1 MNARSLCLAI
11 KNASSPEKAL
21 HLYTLLQR
29 WAYNFDSFSVVYTL
43 KACTKLKNPTL
54 IRHLHTHLF
63 KWGFS
68 SDVYVA
74 TALLNAYVSSSF
86 SDACHLFDEM
96 PVRNTVTWNTM
107 ITGYSRVGDVEKAR
121 DVFETM
127 QVRNLASWS
136 AMIAGY
142 MSCGRWSKGLMLFRK
157 MVAKGRLMPDQYMLC
172 SSIMACGHMGSIGLL
187 LGKSLNGFAVKN
199 GWILSV
205 ELGTVLVDMYA
216 KCGRWKD
223 AYVIFEMMRD
233 RNVISWTA
241 LICGAAR
248 HGYGDKALSIFN
260 EMIRTEVKPNELTF
274 TGILSACAQAGL
286 VEEGWNYFRMISEC
300 GLKPRIQ
307 HYGCMV
313 DLLGKAGKV
322 GEAFEII
329 ETMPFEPN
337 VLVWSSFLS
346 SCKLH
351 KQFEMAE
358 RVVDRI
364 LRSVHPDN
372 HGGVYT
378 LICDLYDLNGKWNEA
393 ERVRK
398 LMVDHNVKKP
408 RGSSFISSGRQEG
421 AKNQDD
427 PV

>member
-142 MSCGRWSKGLMLFRK
+142 MSCGRWSRGLMLFRK

-205 ELGTVLVDMYA
+205 ELGTVL
-216 KCGRWKD
+216 
-223 AYVIFEMMRD
+223 
-233 RNVISWTA
+233 
-241 LICGAAR
+241 
-248 HGYGDKALSIFN
+248 
-260 EMIRTEVKPNELTF
+260 
-274 TGILSACAQAGL
+274 
-286 VEEGWNYFRMISEC
+286 
-300 GLKPRIQ
+300 
-307 HYGCMV
+307 
-313 DLLGKAGKV
+313 
-322 GEAFEII
+322 
-329 ETMPFEPN
+329 
-337 VLVWSSFLS
+337 
-346 SCKLH
+346 
-351 KQFEMAE
+351 FEMAE

-408 RGSSFISSGRQEG
+408 RGSSFRGDKVEVASKEDGYLGSYFEATVVAELAQTDYIVQYKNLVKNDFSGPLLETVPREELRPVPYSIPQKGFRVGDMVDAYANEGWWVGMICGKTQDKYVVFFEFYPEFKYVYPASKLRIHQDWVNGSWESS
-421 AKNQDD
+421 NQNNA
-427 PV
+427 V